1 MSRCPGSWGSKI
13 VLAGMGFDEADEVP
27 DRLHR
32 QRRMNCEHRG
42 CSDRDRDWVEIFVG
56 IVGDLVIQGR
66 VDDEVGRNN
75 EYGIAVRCCPCP
87 LTHSDV
93 AAGTTNVFDIE
104 LFSEMLGQLLC
115 DETGEYVGW
124 TGVRTARSP
133 EQTASDRIAP
143 ARYATRPGARQR
155 PLPDAKIDGAAGSWR
170 LAPRQAHG
178 EHRTFARLARHRHI
192 A

>member
-1 MSRCPGSWGSKI
+1 MHKVQAERQAEQFADEMSRCPGSWGSKI

-42 CSDRDRDWVEIFVG
+42 CSDRTTFVRRDGRICRLDR
-56 IVGDLVIQGR
+56 R
-66 VDDEVGRNN
+66 
-75 EYGIAVRCCPCP
+75 
-87 LTHSDV
+87 
-93 AAGTTNVFDIE
+93 
-104 LFSEMLGQLLC
+104 
-115 DETGEYVGW
+115 
-124 TGVRTARSP
+124 VRTARSP
-133 EQTASDRIAP
+133 EQAASDRFAP

-178 EHRTFARLARHRHI
+178 KYRA
-192 A
+192 